1 MLERGRRILLVCGVR
16 GGMGWK
22 FRVSWDDGK
31 IQIQRVRFAS
41 RPVILKWE
49 HISIQLTRLDSS
61 LRFVG
66 IDSDLEAGIDRDFGG
81 NFGFCFWIYRSS
93 CWRRWRKCERL
104 IFVDAGI
111 WVFIF
116 ARVSKKGAWGVSELI
131 FPVRALQRW
140 IDVLNWASWDDLV
153 FSSGDLDQDSI
164 ELGSLL
170 GYWHPEAGSKL
181 VCSLP
186 PCGPP

>member
-1 MLERGRRILLVCGVR
+1 MERFRFKGSDLLQGRLSWSGSTFQLNLLVWTQVGILSESIVIWR
-16 GGMGWK
+16 
-22 FRVSWDDGK
+22 RES
-31 IQIQRVRFAS
+31 I
-41 RPVILKWE
+41 VILAE
-49 HISIQLTRLDSS
+49 ILD
-61 LRFVG
+61 FV
-66 IDSDLEAGIDRDFGG
+66 
-81 NFGFCFWIYRSS
+81 FGFMVVVVE
-93 CWRRWRKCERL
+93 WRRWRKCERL

-140 IDVLNWASWDDLV
+140 INLLNWASWDDLV